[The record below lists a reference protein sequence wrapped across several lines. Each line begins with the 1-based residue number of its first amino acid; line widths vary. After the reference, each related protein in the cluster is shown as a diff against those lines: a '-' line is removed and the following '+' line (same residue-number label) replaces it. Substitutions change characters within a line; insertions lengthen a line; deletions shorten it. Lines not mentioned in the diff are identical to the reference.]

1 MARDVHSVGQKFA
14 LAQIGRRL
22 ETLCGTVEA
31 RTAAAIMNDAAVRL
45 GFRPKL
51 LPTIPDTDVREALR
65 AWCIA
70 LEIDVCD
77 ASVADDT
84 LRISG

>member
-1 MARDVHSVGQKFA
+1 
-14 LAQIGRRL
+14 
-22 ETLCGTVEA
+22 
-31 RTAAAIMNDAAVRL
+31 MNDAAVRL